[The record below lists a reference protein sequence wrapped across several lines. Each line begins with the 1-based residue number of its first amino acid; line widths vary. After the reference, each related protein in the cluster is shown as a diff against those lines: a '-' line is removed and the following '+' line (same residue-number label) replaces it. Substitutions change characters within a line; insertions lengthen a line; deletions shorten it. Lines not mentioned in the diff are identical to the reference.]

1 MSAINEHFAA
11 YPNDWIQPVRYDHA
25 AYRSFAS
32 KLDSSLAELVAEH
45 GSRRTHAVRSTS
57 VTLERHDLVDSQ
69 TADSQTEKPPE
80 QTSC

>member
-45 GSRRTHAVRSTS
+45 GSRRTHTVRSTS
-57 VTLERHDLVDSQ
+57 VTLDRHDLVDSQ
-69 TADSQTEKPPE
+69 TETPPE